1 LRVLLD
7 THVFLWLQSEPERV
21 GDHLDSLRDPD
32 TERLVSAVVPWEIAV
47 KYQSRRLA
55 LPEPPSSYMPR
66 RMREIRGTALPIEQA
81 HTLELATLPLIHRDP
96 FDRMLVAQARLL
108 GVPIMTA
115 DAAIAAYPVETI
127 MV

>member
-1 LRVLLD
+1 MRVLLD
-7 THVFLWLQSEPERV
+7 TQVFLWLQSDPERL

-32 TERLVSAVVPWEIAV
+32 TERLVSVVVPWEIAV
-47 KYQSRRLA
+47 KYQAERLP
-55 LPEPPSSYMPR
+55 LPEPPRLYLPR
-66 RMREIRGTALPIEQA
+66 RMREIRAVEVPIEQV

-96 FDRMLVAQARLL
+96 FDRMLVAQALVL

-127 MV
+127 LV

>member
-21 GDHLDSLRDPD
+21 REQLDLLLDPD

-47 KYQSRRLA
+47 KYQSQRLA
-55 LPEPPSSYMPR
+55 LPEPPVAYMPR

-81 HTLELATLPLIHRDP
+81 HTLEVATLPMIHRDP

-127 MV
+127 LV